1 MSESLYIGIDVA
13 QAQLDIACRPTSA
26 RWTVPYTTSGIGR
39 LVRRLRCLRPA
50 LIVLEATG
58 GLELN
63 VASELAAAALPVA
76 VVNPRQ
82 VRNFAKATGQLAKTD
97 ALDAAVLAQFAE
109 AVRPLARPL
118 PDEAT
123 RQLEALVN
131 RRRQLLS
138 MLTAEQ
144 NRRSRAPRDMQE
156 EIQRHIEWLEQRVAD
171 LERTLGQQIQHSPIW
186 REQDDLLQSVP
197 GIGPIVSRTMLAE
210 LQELGTLNRRAIAAL
225 VGVAPLNRDSGAWRG
240 KRRIEGGRGHVR
252 AVLYMAAVTA
262 ARCNPVIRSFYQ
274 RLRAAGKTVK
284 VALTACM
291 RKLLTILNAMIK
303 HKNPW
308 QCGLQVT

>member
-1 MSESLYIGIDVA
+1 MSGSLYIGVDVA
-13 QAQLDIACRPTSA
+13 KAELEVACRPTSA
-26 RWTVPYTTSGIGR
+26 RWTVPHTTSGIGR
-39 LVRRLRCLRPA
+39 LVRRLRRLQPT
-50 LIVLEATG
+50 LVVLEATG

-63 VASELAAAALPVA
+63 VASELAAAALPIA

-82 VRNFAKATGQLAKTD
+82 VRHFAKATGQLAKTD
-97 ALDAAVLAQFAE
+97 ALDAAVLAQFVE

-118 PDEAT
+118 ADEAT
-123 RQLEALVN
+123 RRLEALLT
-131 RRRQLLS
+131 RRRQLLT

-144 NRRSRAPRDMQE
+144 NRRSRAPRDLQR
-156 EIQRHIEWLEQRVAD
+156 EIQHHIEWLEQRVAELD
-171 LERTLGQQIQHSPIW
+171 TALGQQIQHSPVW

-197 GIGPIVSRTMLAE
+197 GIGPIVSRTMLAA
-210 LQELGTLNRRAIAAL
+210 LSELGTLNRRAIAAL

-240 KRRIEGGRGHVR
+240 KRRIGGGRGQVR

-262 ARCNPVIRSFYQ
+262 ARCNPVIRAFYQ

-291 RKLLTILNAMIK
+291 RKVLTILNAIMK
-303 HKNPW
+303 HKTPW
-308 QCGLQVT
+308 QCELQQT

>member
-1 MSESLYIGIDVA
+1 MSESLYIGIAVA
-13 QAQLDIACRPTSA
+13 KAQLDVACRPTSA
-26 RWTVPYTTSGIGR
+26 RWTVPHTPRGLGR
-39 LVRRLRCLRPA
+39 LVRRLRRVRPT

-58 GLELN
+58 GLELT

-82 VRNFAKATGQLAKTD
+82 VRHFAKATGQRAKTD
-97 ALDAAVLAQFAE
+97 ALDAAILAQFAE
-109 AVRPLARPL
+109 AVRPRARPL

-123 RQLEALVN
+123 RQLEAVIN
-131 RRRQLLS
+131 RRRQRLS

-144 NRRSRAPRDMQE
+144 NRRSRAPRDRQE
-156 EIQRHIEWLEQRVAD
+156 EIQRHMEWLEQRVAD
-171 LERTLGQQIQHSPIW
+171 LERTLGQQIPHSPIW
-186 REQDDLLQSVP
+186 REQDDRLQSVP
-197 GIGPIVSRTMLAE
+197 GIGPIVSRTLLAE
-210 LQELGTLNRRAIAAL
+210 LPERGTLNRRAIAAL

-240 KRRIEGGRGHVR
+240 KRRMEGGRGHVR

-262 ARCNPVIRSFYQ
+262 ARCTPVIRSFYQ
-274 RLRAAGKTVK
+274 RLRAAGKTVT

-308 QCGLQVT
+308 QCELQGT